1 MQPFVDFKNVS
12 LRYGGAEKGLLA
24 LSNINLQVKEGE
36 FIAIVGPSGC
46 GKSTFLKATSGLWP
60 VTNGEIVVNDDVVR
74 GPVNCVGMAFQ
85 NPTLLPWRNTLN
97 NVLLPLEV
105 VKPQRS
111 MWRQKR
117 AQFVESAKA
126 LLDLVGLAGSEDK
139 FPWELSGGM
148 QQRVSI
154 CRSLI
159 HEPKLLMLDEPF
171 GALDMFTREDLWTA
185 LQDIWLKKRPTIILV
200 THDIREAVYLADRV
214 IIMASKPGRI
224 VAEQTIPFERP
235 RPLSLTF
242 DPEFGKIFSSIR
254 EKITEVSR

>member
-12 LRYGGAEKGLLA
+12 LRYGGVEKGLLA
-24 LSNINLQVKEGE
+24 LSDINLQVKEGE
-36 FIAIVGPSGC
+36 FVAIVGPSGC

-60 VTNGEIVVNDDVVR
+60 VTSGEIVVNNAKVK

-85 NPTLLPWRNTLN
+85 NPTLLPWRNTLD
-97 NVLLPLEV
+97 NVMLPLEV
-105 VKPQRS
+105 VKPQRYN
-111 MWRQKR
+111 WRQKR
-117 AQFVESAKA
+117 SEYVQAAKT
-126 LLDLVGLAGSEDK
+126 LLDMVSLAGSEDK

-159 HEPKLLMLDEPF
+159 HDPKLLMLDEPF

-214 IIMASKPGRI
+214 IIMAAKPGRI
-224 VAEQTIPFERP
+224 VSEQTITFTRP
-235 RPLSLTF
+235 RPLTLTF
-242 DPEFGKIFSSIR
+242 DSEFGEIFSSIR
-254 EKITEVSR
+254 AKITEVSR

>member
-1 MQPFVDFKNVS
+1 MQPFVDFDNVS
-12 LRYGGAEKGLLA
+12 LRYGGEENGLLA
-24 LSNINLQVKEGE
+24 LSDINLKVKEGE

-46 GKSTFLKATSGLWP
+46 GKSTFLKATTGLWP
-60 VTNGEIVVNDDVVR
+60 VTSGSITVNQEKVR

-85 NPTLLPWRNTLN
+85 NPTLLPWRNTIN

-105 VKPQRS
+105 VQPQRS
-111 MWRQKR
+111 MWGRKRQDYI
-117 AQFVESAKA
+117 QSAKD
-126 LLDLVGLAGSEDK
+126 LLEMVNLTGSEEK
-139 FPWELSGGM
+139 FPWQLSGGM

-171 GALDMFTREDLWTA
+171 GALDMFTREDLWVA

-214 IIMASKPGRI
+214 IIMAARPGRI
-224 VAEQTIPFERP
+224 VAEEVIPFERP

-242 DPEFGKIFSSIR
+242 DSEFGKIFSSIR
-254 EKITEVSR
+254 EKITEVSV